1 LTSGVDA
8 IRVAEHFTKAFG
20 HTPSVV
26 ANAPG
31 RVNLIGEHTDYNGG
45 FVLPMAIPQRTW
57 VAVAKGE
64 GLRVRASS
72 ANLGAGDR
80 VREYTLGGET
90 QAHGWLDYV
99 QGVTQA
105 LASDG
110 HRLSGFDLSVCSD
123 VPLGSGLSS
132 SAALE
137 VGVMRALRDLFAL
150 ALDDVRL
157 AALGQKAE
165 NEFVG
170 APVGIMDQMAASL
183 ADDHTALFLDTR
195 SLQYEQVPL
204 PAAAALAVINSGV
217 SHNHASGDYRTRRAE
232 CERAAAALGVPQ
244 LRDVTLADLP
254 RLALLPDPISRR
266 ARHVV
271 TENAR
276 VLQAV
281 AAMKAADLRKLGAL
295 FYASHV
301 SQRDD
306 FEVSVP
312 EVDLLVE
319 LAQAEPGVHGARL
332 TGGGFGGSIV
342 ALVERDAVR
351 GVAERVAAG
360 YSARTGKQ
368 PSILVPQLG

>member
-1 LTSGVDA
+1 MTSGVDA
-8 IRVAEHFTKAFG
+8 IRVAEHFTKTFG

-64 GLRVRASS
+64 GLRVRAAS

-90 QAHGWLDYV
+90 RAHGWLDYV

-137 VGVMRALRDLFAL
+137 VSVMRALRDLFAL

-254 RLALLPDPISRR
+254 RLALLPDPINRR

-276 VLQAV
+276 VLEAV
-281 AAMKAADLRKLGAL
+281 AAMKRGDLRKLGAL

-360 YSARTGKQ
+360 YRGRTGQ
-368 PSILVPQLG
+368 QASILVPQLD